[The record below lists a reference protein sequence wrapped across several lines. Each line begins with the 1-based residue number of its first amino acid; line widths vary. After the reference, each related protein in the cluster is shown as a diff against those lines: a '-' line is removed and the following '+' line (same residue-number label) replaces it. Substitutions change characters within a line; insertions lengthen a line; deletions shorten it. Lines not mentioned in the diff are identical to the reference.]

1 MIKLGPDGITIAE
14 LLASAGAIF
23 IAITQI
29 LQMLNQAEL
38 ARIARRSNKRFDESL
53 DNISNMIL
61 ALKSDRRSE
70 RDNEK

>member
-1 MIKLGPDGITIAE
+1 MRLSENGEYMAE
-14 LLASAGAIF
+14 LLASMGAVF
-23 IAITQI
+23 IAGTQV

-61 ALKSDRRSE
+61 ALKSDRRE
-70 RDNEK
+70 NGDIKK